1 MFSYCVNISMAFMF
15 VDDHKH
21 DDIRFVKNK
30 SRPKIVH
37 LVIVGFT
44 IVVILLNVG
53 AHVVGR
59 MGNLML
65 NFA

>member
-1 MFSYCVNISMAFMF
+1 MAFMF
-15 VDDHKH
+15 VDDHKCDH
-21 DDIRFVKNK
+21 IRFVKNK

-37 LVIVGFT
+37 LIIVGFT
-44 IVVILLNVG
+44 IVAILLKVG

-59 MGNLML
+59 MGNLIL

>member
-1 MFSYCVNISMAFMF
+1 MAFMF
-15 VDDHKH
+15 VDDHKRDH
-21 DDIRFVKNK
+21 IRFVKNK

-44 IVVILLNVG
+44 FVVILLKVG

-59 MGNLML
+59 MGSLML

>member
-1 MFSYCVNISMAFMF
+1 MF
-15 VDDHKH
+15 VDDHKC

-44 IVVILLNVG
+44 IVAILLKVG

-59 MGNLML
+59 MGNLIL